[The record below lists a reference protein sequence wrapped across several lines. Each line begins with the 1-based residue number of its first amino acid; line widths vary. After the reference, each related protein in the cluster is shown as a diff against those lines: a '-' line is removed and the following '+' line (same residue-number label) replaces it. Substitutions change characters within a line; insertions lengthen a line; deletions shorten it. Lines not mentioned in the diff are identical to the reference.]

1 MHGTSNATNTR
12 FYYNKSENQR
22 AEKDSDVVM
31 QRKTNIN
38 GQKIVVF
45 ERVANG
51 TFREKINNFFTG
63 LRRASPDKMQQ
74 FFESRGMTKTQAHR
88 VTSNI
93 LDKGRSAISF
103 DLALYGHQLAARG
116 QLPDK

>member
-12 FYYNKSENQR
+12 FYYNNSENQR

-63 LRRASPDKMQQ
+63 LRRASPNKMQQ
-74 FFESRGMTKTQAHR
+74 FFESRGLTDEQSHKATC
-88 VTSNI
+88 NI
-93 LDKGRSAISF
+93 LDNRRSAVSF
-103 DLALYGHQLAARG
+103 DQTLRQNNL
-116 QLPDK
+116 

>member
-1 MHGTSNATNTR
+1 MHGTSNTTNTR
-12 FYYNKSENQR
+12 LYYTDSENQR

-51 TFREKINNFFTG
+51 TFREKINNFFAG

-74 FFESRGMTKTQAHR
+74 FFESRGMTEKQAHR
-88 VTSNI
+88 VTCNI

-103 DLALYGHQLAARG
+103 DLALYDHQPAARG

>member
-12 FYYNKSENQR
+12 FYYNNSENQR

-63 LRRASPDKMQQ
+63 LRRASPNKMQQ
-74 FFESRGMTKTQAHR
+74 FFESRSKKMVHFGAKIGHWQKH
-88 VTSNI
+88 
-93 LDKGRSAISF
+93 GRWI
-103 DLALYGHQLAARG
+103 
-116 QLPDK
+116 